1 MTDAM
6 VQLAK
11 EFLEVHGYTVS
22 TSVKMPLKR
31 KEKQTESD
39 VDIIAHRYKKP
50 LNFPRGV
57 YDELLNSDYIIA
69 EVKGTLNGIKK
80 GYFKEIYNK
89 KFRRWNE
96 EYLKRYVP
104 LTKYQRIL
112 FCFNATQET
121 VDEAKAKKIQVITAA
136 HMLKALSK
144 IIINKMIKEDGKKK
158 NTYYTEWPIYSS
170 LRELIYF
177 LNEPKTEYG
186 DKLLLEDLLWI
197 TARARYRN
205 YRNKFI
211 DQNRNTLVNLLQGET
226 GHKRLDELMEKLKKE
241 NLEEF
246 YKIIKRYSNYLP
258 QQKRNDL
265 IRSLT
270 RHKI

>member
-1 MTDAM
+1 M

-22 TSVKMPLKR
+22 TSVKMPLKG

-50 LNFPRGV
+50 LNFPRGI
-57 YDELLNSDYIIA
+57 YDGSLNSNYIIA

-89 KFRRWNE
+89 KFNAWNKK
-96 EYLKRYVP
+96 YLKRYVP
-104 LTKYQRIL
+104 LAKYQRIL
-112 FCFNATQET
+112 FCFNATQEI
-121 VDEAKAKKIQVITAA
+121 VNKAKAKKIQVITAA
-136 HMLKALSK
+136 HMLNALSK
-144 IIINKMIKEDGKKK
+144 IIISKIIKEKEKKK

-170 LRELIYF
+170 LRVLIYF
-177 LNEPKTEYG
+177 LNEPQTEYR

-197 TARARYRN
+197 TAHARYRN

-211 DQNRNTLVNLLQGET
+211 DQNRNILVNLLQGET
-226 GHKRLDELMEKLKKE
+226 GHKTLYELMKNLK
-241 NLEEF
+241 
-246 YKIIKRYSNYLP
+246 
-258 QQKRNDL
+258 
-265 IRSLT
+265 
-270 RHKI
+270 